1 LPSSH
6 VALRNKVPVT
16 TPARTVVDLAR
27 TMPFK
32 AGVVTA
38 DSALFRGITT
48 RADLLSVVDA
58 MTRWPG
64 IDKAREVVEFADARA
79 ESAFESVA
87 RVAFDDWGL
96 PPPELQ
102 ALVGGDGEII
112 ARVDFYWR
120 EHATIA
126 EADGALKYEDPD
138 RARQQLERDARL
150 RAAGFEV
157 VHFTWR
163 DLHATTSA
171 VMWRIIAAYQRQAVL
186 GRGAGWS

>member
-1 LPSSH
+1 
-6 VALRNKVPVT
+6 LRDKVPVT

-38 DSALFRGITT
+38 DSALYRGLTAK
-48 RADLLSVVDA
+48 ADLLSAIDVMA
-58 MTRWPG
+58 RWPG
-64 IDKAREVVEFADARA
+64 VDKARAIVDFADGRA

-87 RVAFDDWGL
+87 RVAFDNWGL

-102 ALVGGDGEII
+102 VFVGGDGEVI

-138 RARQQLERDARL
+138 RAREQLERDARL

-163 DLHATTSA
+163 DLHTNPSM
-171 VMWRIIAAYQRQAVL
+171 VMARIIGAFHRQAAL
-186 GRGAGWS
+186 GRGGLG